1 MFLSLM
7 QIKQELQELNELMLN
22 SEKQH
27 QPLLEKVHPSQHI
40 SALNLLHY
48 LALRSQNIQDLQQ
61 ALHKQ
66 GYSSL
71 INSEGYIRSQLLAVL
86 NHFNHHE
93 EDSCTFETSVSL
105 LSQRASQLFGNT
117 PGSTTPSIMVTLKTS
132 HAHDILAVKKLLR
145 TGMNIARINCAHDDE
160 KTWLHMITN
169 IKKAIEITGIPCKIY
184 MDLAGPK
191 IRTNIIKTKK
201 GKILLEEGDNFY
213 LTDNEKFKS
222 DLPVVFCTLPG
233 VMKQLKKEQRVL
245 LDDGLFEAKI
255 IDLHQDAVELEMVRG
270 SAKKPFLKAERG
282 INFPD
287 SQLALSAL
295 TEFDR
300 GSLSF
305 ILDHADLIGYSFIH
319 NVHDLSALQNAM
331 VEKKL
336 PIILKI
342 ETPDGFKNLAH
353 LLFKA
358 MEEEC
363 YGVMIAR
370 GDLAVEVGFEKMSR
384 VQEEI
389 SLLCEAAHTP
399 VVWATQV
406 LETMNK
412 SGLAT
417 RSEITDAS
425 LGITAECVMLNKG
438 AHTVKTIKTLK
449 DILKNSSSH
458 HFKKR
463 YLMGPLSVAK
473 EFFGVGN
480 S

>member
-1 MFLSLM
+1 MFFSLM
-7 QIKQELQELNELMLN
+7 KIKQELEELNGFMLN

-27 QPLLEKVHPSQHI
+27 QALLTNIHPSQNI

-48 LALRSQNIQDLQQ
+48 LALRSKDIRELQHE
-61 ALHKQ
+61 LHKQ

-71 INSEGYIRSQLLAVL
+71 TNAEGYIRSQLLAVL
-86 NHFNHHE
+86 KHFDHGE
-93 EDSCTFETSVSL
+93 ESSCTSEVSTAL
-105 LSQRASQLFGNT
+105 LSERASTLFGNSL
-117 PGSTTPSIMVTLKTS
+117 GSSTPSIMITLKTS
-132 HAHDILAVKKLLR
+132 HAQDILAVKKLLR
-145 TGMNIARINCAHDDE
+145 AGMNIARINCAHDIE
-160 KTWLHMITN
+160 ETWLHMIRN
-169 IKKAIEITGIPCKIY
+169 VKKATEITGLPCKIY

-191 IRTNIIKTKK
+191 IRTNIKKAKK

-213 LTDNEKFKS
+213 LTDNEKFKGN
-222 DLPVVFCTLPG
+222 LPVVICTLPG
-233 VMKQLKKEQRVL
+233 IIKQLKIDQRVL
-245 LDDGLFEAKI
+245 FDDGLFEGKI
-255 IDLHQDAVELEMVRG
+255 VSLHEDAVELEMLRV
-270 SAKKPFLKAERG
+270 SAKKSFLKGEKG

-287 SQLALSAL
+287 SELSLSAL

-305 ILDHADLIGYSFIH
+305 ILEHADLIGYSFIH
-319 NVHDLSALQNAM
+319 NVNDLSVLQNAM
-331 VEKKL
+331 AEKKL

-358 MEEEC
+358 MEEES

-449 DILKNSSSH
+449 AIFENSSSH
-458 HFKKR
+458 RFKKR
-463 YLMGPLSVAK
+463 YLLSPLNVAK
-473 EFFGVGN
+473 QFFGV